1 MKKTILTIIAIVGA
15 FAVNAQV
22 NYGTNTV
29 TGNNASAIGNN
40 NTASGTE
47 SFVGGIDSESLG
59 QYSFVF
65 GDENKAWSRNAIALG
80 KRASIFGAYSVGIGE
95 NIQTTS
101 TSAMVIGIGAD
112 DDNPLVNSNSRSLMI
127 GYNSDIPTLYVGS
140 SLGVGTIGKVGIGTT
155 SPASLLDVNGTLH
168 VSGLAT
174 FDNKIT
180 TSQLQITNNAGANK
194 LLISDAGGNASWSPV
209 EDVVPQ
215 TPWTQ
220 DDENIYILD
229 TKIGIGTSA
238 PSEALTIK
246 GNILCEQIEVI
257 ENVPASDFV
266 FEEDYPLMSLQD
278 LETYVSENH
287 HLPEI
292 PSAAEF
298 KENGYN
304 MNEMDDLLLRKVEEL
319 TLYALE
325 AGKCIAELKKEVEEL
340 KRKNK

>member
-1 MKKTILTIIAIVGA
+1 MKKIIVTIIAIFSA

-209 EDVVPQ
+209 EDVVSQ

-292 PSAAEF
+292 PSAADF

-304 MNEMDDLLLRKVEEL
+304 MNDMDDLLLRKVEEL
-319 TLYALE
+319 TLYIIALE
-325 AGKCIAELKKEVEEL
+325 KKVALLENNQ
-340 KRKNK
+340 K